1 MPEDDTKTRILII
14 DDTEANRYAV
24 SRVLIKA
31 GYQVLE
37 GARGTD
43 AFRLVKEKPDLI
55 ILDIHLPDMLG
66 FEVCKRLKSDPETES
81 IPVLHLSA
89 SYIHTD
95 DKVHGLDSGADAY
108 LLQPVEPMELLATV
122 RALLRIRKTE
132 KALRQTEQELKML
145 NVVLENRVRERTSVA
160 ESRTE
165 QLRQMA
171 GTLSRVEQRERKKIA
186 TELHDHLAQLLVVCK
201 MRLSMIHGG
210 SAADREHIEK
220 LNEFLLQALGYSR
233 TFISELSPMG
243 LQEGGLVAGLGMLV
257 PKMGKNGLTVTIQA
271 EEKDYVMGEEL
282 LSTAFQATRELL
294 FNVLK
299 HSGATSAT
307 VEISRDEANA
317 YIKVRDEGKG
327 FNVTAAEA
335 PPKTDGGFGLFN
347 IHERLAFLG
356 ANLTIEAAPGK
367 GTTAL
372 ITVPLL
378 TEEAPAEKTGIH
390 APLEEV
396 KAQGEPTNRIR
407 VMIVDDHEIM
417 RDGLRRILNECPDI
431 QVVAEAVD
439 GREAVEKARVFVPE
453 VVMMDISMPR
463 MNGVDATRQIT
474 AENPHI
480 HVMGLS
486 MHTDD
491 AMGDAL
497 RRAGAEAYMSK
508 DAPCDLLC
516 AMVRKLGSQKAG

>member
-1 MPEDDTKTRILII
+1 VSEDDSKTRILII
-14 DDTEANRYAV
+14 DDTEANRYAL
-24 SRVLIKA
+24 SRVLTKA
-31 GYQVLE
+31 GFEVLE
-37 GARGTD
+37 GGCGED
-43 AFRLVKEKPDLI
+43 AFRLVKAKPDLI
-55 ILDIHLPDMLG
+55 VLDIHLPDMLG
-66 FEVCKRLKSDPETES
+66 FEVCKRLKADAETQA
-81 IPVLHLSA
+81 IPILHLSA

-95 DKVHGLDSGADAY
+95 DKIHGLDSGADAY
-108 LLQPVEPMELLATV
+108 LFQPVEPMELLATI
-122 RALLRIRKTE
+122 RALLRIRTTE
-132 KALRQTEQELKML
+132 KALRQTEQELKSL
-145 NVVLENRVRERTSVA
+145 NAALENRVRERTSVA
-160 ESRTE
+160 ENRTE
-165 QLRQMA
+165 QLRLMA

-201 MRLSMIHGG
+201 MRLSMIHGA
-210 SAADREHIEK
+210 SASDREHIEK

-243 LQEGGLVAGLGMLV
+243 LHEGGLVAGLGILV
-257 PKMGKNGLTVTIQA
+257 PKMAKNGLTVTVHGEDREYA
-271 EEKDYVMGEEL
+271 MGEEV

-307 VEISRDEANA
+307 VDITGDKANA
-317 YIKVRDEGKG
+317 YIKVTDQGKG
-327 FNVTAAEA
+327 FDAGAAETS
-335 PPKTDGGFGLFN
+335 PKSDGGFGLFN
-347 IHERLAFLG
+347 IRERLAFLG
-356 ANLTIEAAPGK
+356 ASLSIDSAPGK

-372 ITVPLL
+372 ISVPLVVQ
-378 TEEAPAEKTGIH
+378 EPAAEKSGIRT
-390 APLEEV
+390 ALDEEV
-396 KAQGEPTNRIR
+396 APSGSPSRIR

-439 GREAVEKARVFVPE
+439 GRDAVEKARVYAPQ

-474 AENPHI
+474 TENPNI

-497 RRAGAEAYMSK
+497 RRAGAEGYLSK
-508 DAPCDLLC
+508 DAPCDLVC
-516 AMVRKLGSQKAG
+516 AMVRKLGMQKAG